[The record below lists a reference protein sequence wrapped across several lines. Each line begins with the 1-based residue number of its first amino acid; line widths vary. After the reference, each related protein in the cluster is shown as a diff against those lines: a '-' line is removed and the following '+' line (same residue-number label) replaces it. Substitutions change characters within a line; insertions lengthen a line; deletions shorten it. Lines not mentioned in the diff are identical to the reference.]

1 MPGIVS
7 EAPASAVHATAA
19 LWGVDGR
26 SRPSSSARPP
36 PVPRGLHP
44 RASIYQTAILMHG
57 NAPHAGDTPQKLDAE
72 QRSALRQ
79 SVASVTAD
87 TRALLPDEFMIG
99 SEIVDSDQG
108 AQATVAVRPPVGST
122 VRATVSL
129 DSERAIAQKL
139 AAAAAVQVKQ
149 SHGRMEGAG

>member
-1 MPGIVS
+1 
-7 EAPASAVHATAA
+7 
-19 LWGVDGR
+19 
-26 SRPSSSARPP
+26 
-36 PVPRGLHP
+36 
-44 RASIYQTAILMHG
+44 MHG

-72 QRSALRQ
+72 QRIALRQ

-99 SEIVDSDQG
+99 SEIVEGDQG